1 MESPFHNAKKT
12 TVMYLEPILN
22 SYYKTYQNVITFN
35 HIPSGPIR
43 EMVTTIRVPQLSTF
57 QSFSPFYGN
66 GGGGGVE
73 NCLPVLMRY
82 PIGYNGVASGYNGVA
97 SGYSAFIKNTD
108 AAMGADDIPSVLS
121 YLLENGYSVD
131 TKMTRMLQSSEI
143 NIGGPAMNRPSGKR
157 KMICFF
163 TYNL

>member
-43 EMVTTIRVPQLSTF
+43 EMVTTIRMPQLSPF

-66 GGGGGVE
+66 GGVGAE
-73 NCLPVLMRY
+73 NCVPVLMRY
-82 PIGYNGVASGYNGVA
+82 PIGSNGV

-108 AAMGADDIPSVLS
+108 ASMGSDDIPAVLS

-143 NIGGPAMNRPSGKR
+143 NIGGPAMNRMSGKR

>member
-43 EMVTTIRVPQLSTF
+43 EMVTTISPPQLSTF

-66 GGGGGVE
+66 GGGGLE
-73 NCLPVLMRY
+73 NCVPILMRY
-82 PIGYNGVASGYNGVA
+82 PIGTNGVA
-97 SGYSAFIKNTD
+97 SGYSAFIKNMD
-108 AAMGADDIPSVLS
+108 AVMGSDDIPSVLS

>member
-35 HIPSGPIR
+35 NIPSGPIR
-43 EMVTTIRVPQLSTF
+43 EMVTTIRVPQLSPF
-57 QSFSPFYGN
+57 QSFYGN
-66 GGGGGVE
+66 GGVGAE
-73 NCLPVLMRY
+73 NCVPVLMRY
-82 PIGYNGVASGYNGVA
+82 PIGYNGVASGYNGV

-108 AAMGADDIPSVLS
+108 ASMGSDDIPAVLS
-121 YLLENGYSVD
+121 YLMENGYSVD

-143 NIGGPAMNRPSGKR
+143 NIGGPAMNRMSGKR